1 MQQNAQPVGRT
12 SGLAI
17 ASLSRRP
24 VLLLL
29 LVGLLVLCAALLLL
43 GAKSLGREELIA
55 RLD

>member
-1 MQQNAQPVGRT
+1 LKISQWSA
-12 SGLAI
+12 
-17 ASLSRRP
+17 P

-29 LVGLLVLCAALLLL
+29 LAGMLVLCAALLLL